1 MMTSR
6 ILISFG
12 FTKTQ
17 KQRYLENE
25 TFCFLQIKKFINYTS
40 RATLWQKSFV
50 AEVTFNVRYHDWDQV
65 QCLWTGMAL
74 NEFFFF
80 FECLYFSENDIR
92 TLLFVFDWEIGH
104 SLSTYATVQ
113 VRIGIGKL
121 KNRSQDTYV
130 LNGSLETN
138 VVEYFLC
145 IGSVK
150 YTRASPPARKMS
162 LFSSIIITIVLSY
175 AIIRI

>member
-92 TLLFVFDWEIGH
+92 TLLFVFWLRNRPFIKYVRNCTGAYRYWEVEKSVTRYVRTKSITRNKCCGIFFV
-104 SLSTYATVQ
+104 YWFGQ
-113 VRIGIGKL
+113 VHKSITTSK
-121 KNRSQDTYV
+121 K
-130 LNGSLETN
+130 N
-138 VVEYFLC
+138 VVIFFHHNYDCFILC
-145 IGSVK
+145 NN
-150 YTRASPPARKMS
+150 
-162 LFSSIIITIVLSY
+162 
-175 AIIRI
+175 